1 MKYTP
6 IHSLSQYILTS
17 SGHAVM
23 NIVCLCLFMFA
34 CSDDLLSLFVV
45 MLVVLL
51 CFAAPSGAAGCAIG
65 FPLHDVYREMW
76 SVPAQKQPGREMSCS
91 TGHHRY
97 TISSLFRDT
106 LACSASFSRL
116 GIGPRHCKTMD
127 LAFNDPLI
135 QQTVRMMRLMRDD
148 SVCS

>member
-65 FPLHDVYREMW
+65 FPLHDVYREM
-76 SVPAQKQPGREMSCS
+76 
-91 TGHHRY
+91 
-97 TISSLFRDT
+97 
-106 LACSASFSRL
+106 
-116 GIGPRHCKTMD
+116 
-127 LAFNDPLI
+127 
-135 QQTVRMMRLMRDD
+135 
-148 SVCS
+148 